1 MDRASDAGKLRRRSR
16 RAAPSSRG
24 NMGIAPTSPCG
35 HPEQLARKAWDRGN
49 ALDRLV
55 ALLTER
61 IAETLPLAVVPVTP
75 RCNVGQRRR
84 ENANRA
90 RQGSRRSSFAFTP
103 SSEIGPDAP
112 PAR

>member
-1 MDRASDAGKLRRRSR
+1 MCVRALSLAVCFRTIARS
-16 RAAPSSRG
+16 SV
-24 NMGIAPTSPCG
+24 CG
-35 HPEQLARKAWDRGN
+35 RSETQLARKAWDRGN

-55 ALLTER
+55 ELLNER

-103 SSEIGPDAP
+103 SSQIGPETP